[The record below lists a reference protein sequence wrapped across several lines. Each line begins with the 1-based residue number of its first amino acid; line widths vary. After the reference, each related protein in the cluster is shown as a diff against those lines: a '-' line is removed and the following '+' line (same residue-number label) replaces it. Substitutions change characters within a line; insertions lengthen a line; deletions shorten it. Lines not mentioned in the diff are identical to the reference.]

1 MKEKW
6 DDEYNLII
14 PDFTKN
20 DFEKTTNLIR
30 DKKKEELN
38 NFLKQFKIESLNE
51 YIKKK
56 NIKNNEVTQWKF
68 ENSFKIF
75 ASKPNTALLN
85 IAKNIKI
92 NQSIAAL
99 ETSTGLLNYVV
110 PKGYFL

>member
-20 DFEKTTNLIR
+20 DFEKTTTLIR
-30 DKKKEELN
+30 DKEEELN
-38 NFLKQFKIESLNE
+38 NFLKQFKIENLNE
-51 YIKKK
+51 YIKK
-56 NIKNNEVTQWKF
+56 NIKNNEVTQMKF

-85 IAKNIKI
+85 IAKNK
-92 NQSIAAL
+92 N
-99 ETSTGLLNYVV
+99 
-110 PKGYFL
+110 